1 MAAEVGVG
9 ADMVEVEV
17 ATAVEVVAAVSMAAV
32 EEGAAGRT
40 LAVAEVAEPILVVP
54 PLVAHSAAQ
63 APAEGVSP
71 VIRWAACPAAQ
82 RAATWEA
89 ASIALPWGGRERVD

>member
-1 MAAEVGVG
+1 MG